1 MANSFDSLMKRT
13 QEIHNEPTSEQELE
27 EVNARIEELE
37 NNAAVDMSEADW
49 KEYYEL
55 LEIRNMIETG
65 E

>member
-1 MANSFDSLMKRT
+1 MTTKQDELK
-13 QEIHNEPTSEQELE
+13 EINE
-27 EVNARIEELE
+27 AIEALE
-37 NNAAVDMSEADW
+37 NRAAVDMSEADW